1 MEKYILTSTI
11 YHTKKK
17 FIFYGIALVK
27 ISMGMC
33 ELVKK
38 YNDIS
43 ENKGIVESL
52 VDNCNKLKL
61 DESQLIEVLENL
73 LNA

>member
-1 MEKYILTSTI
+1 MEKYILTSTV
-11 YHTKKK
+11 YHMEKK

-27 ISMGMC
+27 ISMGMY

-43 ENKGIVESL
+43 ENKEMVASL

-61 DESQLIEVLENL
+61 DESQLVEEINNL
-73 LNA
+73 FDL

>member
-1 MEKYILTSTI
+1 MEKYILTSTV
-11 YHTKKK
+11 YHTEEEL
-17 FIFYGIALVK
+17 IFYGIALVK
-27 ISMGMC
+27 TSGGVY

-43 ENKGIVESL
+43 ENKEIVESL

-61 DESQLIEVLENL
+61 DETRL
-73 LNA
+73 LDVVEDLVSI